1 MEILTNIE
9 QEGIKILYR
18 PLSDGLRGSVFQK
31 GKKWYIVVNKSD
43 PQERQNFT
51 VAHEYS
57 EILLYDRPYLD
68 SDEKHKLAN
77 SMASELLL
85 PEKRFKPAAVTKNLH
100 ELKETFPEV
109 SYEVIARRLP
119 LFRRSAV
126 SILDNM
132 HVTGRFG
139 SPDLQYPEFISE
151 AEYRAAETTLA
162 SKETALV
169 DEPPMTITGYYVPGM
184 MNYVR
189 IYVVADIDD

>member
-1 MEILTNIE
+1 M
-9 QEGIKILYR
+9 
-18 PLSDGLRGSVFQK
+18 
-31 GKKWYIVVNKSD
+31 
-43 PQERQNFT
+43 
-51 VAHEYS
+51 
-57 EILLYDRPYLD
+57 
-68 SDEKHKLAN
+68 
-77 SMASELLL
+77 
-85 PEKRFKPAAVTKNLH
+85 
-100 ELKETFPEV
+100 

-119 LFRRSAV
+119 LFRRSVV